1 MLSKELEP
9 TLMSKVWNFVSTGD
23 ARPNITSKQ
32 DKVIDGIKFITRY
45 VYEGKTGGKSGKGR
59 DFCEKMMGAKKIY
72 RKEDIQKMSNQPVNS
87 GFGPRG
93 ASTYDIWLYKGGANC
108 HHRWN
113 KQVYATFSGKALN
126 VGSKELKQVA
136 VRKAE
141 KLGYVVKNEALVSTR
156 PIDTPTRGYLP
167 KND

>member
-1 MLSKELEP
+1 MLSKDLKKSLFSKLVEL
-9 TLMSKVWNFVSTGD
+9 VSTGD
-23 ARPNITSKQ
+23 ARPNITSRQ

-59 DFCEKMMGAKKIY
+59 QFCNAMMDAKKIY
-72 RKEDIQKMSNQPVNS
+72 RKEDIIKMGDQVVNK

-93 ASTYDIWLYKGGANC
+93 TDFYSIWLHKGGANC
-108 HHRWN
+108 YHRWN
-113 KQVYATFSGKALN
+113 KQVYATFSGNALN

-141 KLGYVVKNEALVSTR
+141 KLGYIVKNEALVSTR